1 MSRGII
7 IRAFL
12 PFVIG
17 GALLLFNSSTCLR
30 AVVDTSSS
38 GKMEYYEGWP
48 HMMDTPIEESL
59 FLSIVDESQWE
70 KDPVFYDI
78 DSEGQFYSLDIFGNP
93 VPVFIAGRVSPQAP
107 QLNMDL
113 HRDRLIFRDG
123 TVKSLY
129 CDAVP
134 LVYEKS
140 YSSFRVGK
148 NFSGEDRIIQVFYI
162 DNNQMKAID
171 NLWSNKSLWLET
183 FNRIQ

>member
-12 PFVIG
+12 SFVIG

-70 KDPVFYDI
+70 KDPVF
-78 DSEGQFYSLDIFGNP
+78 
-93 VPVFIAGRVSPQAP
+93 IAGRVSPQAP
-107 QLNMDL
+107 QSNMDL

-140 YSSFRVGK
+140 YSSFRMGK

-162 DNNQMKAID
+162 DNNQMKVID

>member
-1 MSRGII
+1 
-7 IRAFL
+7 
-12 PFVIG
+12 
-17 GALLLFNSSTCLR
+17 
-30 AVVDTSSS
+30 
-38 GKMEYYEGWP
+38 
-48 HMMDTPIEESL
+48 
-59 FLSIVDESQWE
+59 
-70 KDPVFYDI
+70 
-78 DSEGQFYSLDIFGNP
+78 
-93 VPVFIAGRVSPQAP
+93 
-107 QLNMDL
+107 MDL

-140 YSSFRVGK
+140 YSSFRMGK

-162 DNNQMKAID
+162 DNNQMKVID